1 MAHKRTKSPSCK
13 YYAKRGSKTVANTL
27 AKDLRASGF
36 RARVRK
42 AAGGVAGGFTV
53 LTCGRSRRRK
63 R

>member
-1 MAHKRTKSPSCK
+1 MARKRTPSCK

-53 LTCGRSRRRK
+53 LTCGRAKRRRCS
-63 R
+63 